1 MTDADKEPDL
11 KVNIEQT
18 AHPDAYVVKIEI
30 FGADIGSCAAHV
42 CFCPKADITG
52 PSNITV

>member
-30 FGADIGSCAAHV
+30 FGDDAHARESFGRAVVAAV
-42 CFCPKADITG
+42 EALQDGEK
-52 PSNITV
+52 

>member
-1 MTDADKEPDL
+1 MTDADKKPDL

-30 FGADIGSCAAHV
+30 FGDDAQARESFGRAVVAAV
-42 CFCPKADITG
+42 EALQDGEK
-52 PSNITV
+52 

>member
-30 FGADIGSCAAHV
+30 FGDDAH
-42 CFCPKADITG
+42 A
-52 PSNITV
+52 

>member
-18 AHPDAYVVKIEI
+18 AYVVKIEI
-30 FGADIGSCAAHV
+30 FGDDAHARKSFGRAVVAAV
-42 CFCPKADITG
+42 EALQDGEK
-52 PSNITV
+52 